1 MTLSSSCSN
10 ETHSFDSYLSICTD
24 FCPAPH
30 SNHLGGV
37 SEPLYNWSHR
47 TILIHHDHSFFFYL
61 ATWQRPPPTFTLQ
74 AKYWQM
80 KNAKGKEILSPSS
93 NIFQW
98 PSGSKLECGQL
109 TQSQKILQALGQVAE
124 SLQGVFTP
132 WNLSLWA
139 PAFMDQRKG
148 QPQDLWWICGPR
160 VDSEPCPAVTLVSKP
175 WVAWSPHPLILCFHS
190 VLPALVHV
198 AKIPLLTHDVLNSHD
213 LWMCLSPLQGESYI
227 FLSPETSTAPG
238 TQEGFTK
245 GTKPQKTPLA
255 CWLQALLRG
264 LWAQIVNYKLVLVMG
279 TCHPPLQGLN
289 PVLLQLL
296 IFNTPWKEFMVE
308 TRNEALCAGGGGGR
322 RD

>member
-10 ETHSFDSYLSICTD
+10 ETNSFDSYLSICTD

-61 ATWQRPPPTFTLQ
+61 ATWQRPPPTFSLQ
-74 AKYWQM
+74 AKYWQV

-98 PSGSKLECGQL
+98 LSGSKLECGQL

-124 SLQGVFTP
+124 SLQGVVTP

-160 VDSEPCPAVTLVSKP
+160 IDSGPCPAVTLVSKP
-175 WVAWSPHPLILCFHS
+175 WVAWSPTPSSFVSI
-190 VLPALVHV
+190 VLSQPWCMSLRYHCSHMMCGTVMTCECDSLPCRVNHTSSCLQ
-198 AKIPLLTHDVLNSHD
+198 KLTQHLAHGKGLQKERNLRKHHWRAGSRPFWEASEHKLSATNWHLSWVLAIH
-213 LWMCLSPLQGESYI
+213 L
-227 FLSPETSTAPG
+227 
-238 TQEGFTK
+238 
-245 GTKPQKTPLA
+245 
-255 CWLQALLRG
+255 
-264 LWAQIVNYKLVLVMG
+264 YK
-279 TCHPPLQGLN
+279 
-289 PVLLQLL
+289 
-296 IFNTPWKEFMVE
+296 
-308 TRNEALCAGGGGGR
+308 
-322 RD
+322 D